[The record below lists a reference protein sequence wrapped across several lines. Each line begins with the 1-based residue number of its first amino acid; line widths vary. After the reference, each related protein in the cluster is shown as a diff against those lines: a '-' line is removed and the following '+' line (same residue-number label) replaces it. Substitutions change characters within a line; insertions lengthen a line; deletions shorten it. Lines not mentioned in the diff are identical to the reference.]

1 MMELGGTTL
10 NLSDPVTLLAL
21 GGAGLLLL
29 IVILLIM
36 AVRAAGRSARVA
48 APLAQQMRVLGGHV
62 QQLGQGQEQLRGGLQ
77 MVSDTQSN
85 TQAQMMQ
92 TMEARLAYVQQQ
104 MQDRLADNAARSAR
118 SLAEMQQRM
127 TETLHGSSKRTTS
140 SLAQLQERLASIDKA
155 QDNITKL
162 SGDVLSLQDILSNKQ
177 TRGSFGEIQLRDIVS
192 KALPS
197 DSYSLQAT
205 LSNGKRPDCLI
216 HLPNPPGP
224 IVIDS
229 KFPLEAYEALRRA
242 KTEAET
248 RAAAQQMKTAVRV
261 HLNAIADKYILEG
274 ETAEGALMFL
284 PSEAV
289 YAELH
294 ANFSEL
300 VREGFEKRVW
310 IVSPTT
316 CMATLNTMR
325 AILKDARMREQAGA
339 IRKELGNL
347 NKDVERLAMRVGNL
361 DRHFTQARR
370 DVEEIKVSSEKAAKR
385 AGRLHN
391 FDFEELAEAKTEAI
405 VPLRTPEGNG

>member
-10 NLSDPVTLLAL
+10 NLSDPVTLAALA
-21 GGAGLLLL
+21 GAGLLLL

-36 AVRAAGRSARVA
+36 AVRAAGRSARMA

-92 TMEARLAYVQQQ
+92 SMEARLAYVQQQ

-127 TETLHGSSKRTTS
+127 TETLHGSSKRTTT

-248 RAAAQQMKTAVRV
+248 RAAAQQMKVAVRV

-294 ANFSEL
+294 TNFPEL

-339 IRKELGNL
+339 IRRELGNL

-361 DRHFTQARR
+361 DRHFSQARR

-391 FDFEELAEAKTEAI
+391 FDFEELAENKTEAI

>member
-1 MMELGGTTL
+1 MMELGGATL
-10 NLSDPVTLLAL
+10 TLSDPVTLAALA
-21 GGAGLLLL
+21 GAGLLFL

-347 NKDVERLAMRVGNL
+347 NKDVERLATRVGNL